1 MAETKEETKVLDE
14 FELDLEEKL
23 KLLHSCHDEKK
34 VDSCMKC
41 EKILGCE
48 LRNEY
53 VKAVYM
59 SMNKG
64 VTGGFEF

>member
-1 MAETKEETKVLDE
+1 MQNSDVEQKELDE
-14 FELDLEEKL
+14 YEKALEVQLL
-23 KLLHSCHDEKK
+23 KLQECQSQKK
-34 VDSCMKC
+34 LDSCMKC
-41 EKILGCE
+41 DLLLDCE
-48 LRNEY
+48 VRNEY

>member
-1 MAETKEETKVLDE
+1 MENKKNK
-14 FELDLEEKL
+14 ELDKYEQALEEQLVIL
-23 KLLHSCHDEKK
+23 KNCQSEKNI
-34 VDSCMKC
+34 DSCMKC
-41 EKILGCE
+41 EKIIECE
-48 LRNEY
+48 IRNEY

>member
-1 MAETKEETKVLDE
+1 MESETAKKELDE
-14 FELDLEEKL
+14 FELALQEKL
-23 KLLHSCHDEKK
+23 KLLQDCQTSQDI
-34 VDSCMKC
+34 DSCLKC
-41 EKILGCE
+41 DKIIGCQT
-48 LRNEY
+48 RDEY

>member
-1 MAETKEETKVLDE
+1 MNSTEDKK
-14 FELDLEEKL
+14 ELDKYEQALEEQLSIL
-23 KLLHSCHDEKK
+23 KECQQKRNI
-34 VDSCMKC
+34 DSCMKC
-41 EKILGCE
+41 QE
-48 LRNEY
+48 LIECKTREEY

>member
-1 MAETKEETKVLDE
+1 MENIEKEKK
-14 FELDLEEKL
+14 ELDKYEQALEEQL
-23 KLLHSCHDEKK
+23 KILKKCQLEKNI
-34 VDSCMKC
+34 DSCMKC
-41 EKILGCE
+41 EKIIECE
-48 LRNEY
+48 IRNEY